1 MVVVDQTVD
10 QIGRHLFRK
19 RGIYYY
25 SRRVP
30 KRLQTRFQR
39 VRVVASLHTRCIKQA
54 RTASVILTAQ
64 LDAVWG
70 QLYLED
76 IGIRLTGSIQQPS
89 PVQPPLPTAAR
100 TGIRI
105 SDAHQIYL
113 KLKGRGKS
121 DLFYAS
127 TERNI
132 GYAKDC
138 LGDAELTVVGRTE
151 AGKFRDYLIDR
162 GLTTVSIK
170 RVFSTVRAA
179 FNLAI
184 SEHGLDFH
192 NPFSGTFIPEVG
204 KKKTR
209 PPISPT
215 YIRSIQRECMA
226 TNDENGN

>member
-30 KRLQTRFQR
+30 KGLQTRFQR

-89 PVQPPLPTAAR
+89 SVQPPLPTAAR

-121 DLFYAS
+121 DLLQP
-127 TERNI
+127 NGI
-132 GYAKDC
+132 
-138 LGDAELTVVGRTE
+138 
-151 AGKFRDYLIDR
+151 
-162 GLTTVSIK
+162 
-170 RVFSTVRAA
+170 
-179 FNLAI
+179 LAMPKI
-184 SEHGLDFH
+184 VWAML
-192 NPFSGTFIPEVG
+192 N
-204 KKKTR
+204 
-209 PPISPT
+209 
-215 YIRSIQRECMA
+215 
-226 TNDENGN
+226 